1 MIPSQ
6 TFPNYPEFANSGTK
20 TQPGAVKYAAGF
32 VSSDTL
38 PAEWLNWFLAG
49 ATKGVSALNSGLS
62 SVEEELNN
70 ILSAYNIT
78 ADATETEQVLTALL
92 KLRFQT
98 AACTSQ
104 AGADTKAI
112 NITGTLRQGDLIGI
126 TFTNANSY
134 GDGVNTYPKLSINGG
149 ASYPMKNQSGRYL
162 RAGSWADGDYVEVRF
177 LGDSFICRTPA
188 WEDVYPVGAIYKSTV
203 ATSPSTLFGGTWE
216 QIKDSFLLS
225 AGDTYTAGDT
235 GGSATATLAV
245 GNLPSHTHTLNNG
258 NTSSAGTTKT
268 AGFRGV
274 SSTTGGMSANST
286 GSFVADCIETSSW
299 SSVSGFVS
307 RTYLSKYDLGNA
319 ASGNTLSKFSMN
331 ISHTH
336 TVTASGYLY
345 GRTDKTGSGTA
356 FSIMP
361 PYLVVYVWKRTA

>member
-20 TQPGAVKYAAGF
+20 TQPGAVKYSAGF
-32 VSSDTL
+32 VASDTL
-38 PAEWLNWFLAG
+38 PAEWLNWFLSG
-49 ATKGVSALNSGLS
+49 ATKGVSALNSGLT

-78 ADATETEQVLTALL
+78 ADATETGQVLTALL

-134 GDGVNTYPKLSINGG
+134 GDGVDTYPQLSINGG

-177 LGDSFICRTPA
+177 LGDSFICKTPA

-216 QIKDSFLLS
+216 QIKDRFLLS
-225 AGDTYTAGDT
+225 AGDTYIAGNT

-245 GNLPSHTHTLNNG
+245 RNLPSHTHTLNNG

-274 SSTTGGMSANST
+274 SSTTSSDGSHSHPLYNFTNVMRNEYNANYT
-286 GSFVADCIETSSW
+286 I
-299 SSVSGFVS
+299 
-307 RTYLSKYDLGNA
+307 
-319 ASGNTLSKFSMN
+319 ASGSGHYNVSTLSMASAGA
-331 ISHTH
+331 HTH
-336 TVTASGYLY
+336 TVTSAGYLY
-345 GRTDKTGSGTA
+345 GRTDATGSGTA